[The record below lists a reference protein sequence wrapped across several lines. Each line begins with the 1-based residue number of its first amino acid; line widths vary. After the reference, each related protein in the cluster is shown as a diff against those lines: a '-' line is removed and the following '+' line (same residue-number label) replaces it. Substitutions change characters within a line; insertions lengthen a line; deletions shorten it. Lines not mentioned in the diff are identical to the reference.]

1 MAVTKTIQGSTNNSN
16 WTFKTVVTELSS
28 DSANMKWTVRVEN
41 FLGRSS
47 SSSYFAGNYD
57 ITYKAGGKEYTENLY
72 KNSGTI
78 NAGSYVSLGYH
89 DFEIDGNP
97 NSSTISVEGIMSTTN
112 FTPSYASANGSV
124 TLSQLHQ
131 YPNPTLGDIVELNSK
146 LITAGIAND
155 YFVNNLSNKSFSIG
169 GETFDNATISKY
181 IVHNGNNLTESN
193 NTPVIIDFASI
204 PLSYEYSEQYKRNV
218 APFSVGVRDSFGL
231 SAYAMYDNN
240 YVIPYVKPNLI
251 PTASNV
257 KRNGQLT
264 GKVKLNLTGT
274 YYNGQVGNVTNE
286 INLSYKYWK
295 VGSTEPTDY
304 IEIPSD
310 IYSISGNNISI
321 SNWEVAQNGTV
332 ISDVEK
338 TSAYNFKIKA
348 IDSFDSISEIE
359 LICSKGEWL
368 MAKFKDR
375 IDFKKITIGNSD
387 PFEYSEN
394 ETVIGTWK
402 DGKKLYRKTI
412 TFNTAISKDVLYEI
426 DLELDNVSELWLDT
440 GDSFI
445 YNNNTTVESGLR
457 SCYPIPF
464 NGAPEL
470 ESDYLGV
477 RIHGKKVQLISNGGW
492 NTNWTKVITVKYTK
506 TTD

>member
-89 DFEIDGNP
+89 DFEIDGDP
-97 NSSTISVEGIMSTTN
+97 SSSTILVEGSMSTSD
-112 FTPSYASANGSV
+112 FSPYSASASGSV

-155 YFVNNLSNKSFSIG
+155 YFVNNLSKKSFSIG

-193 NTPVIIDFASI
+193 NTPVIIDFSNT
-204 PLSYEYSEQYKRNV
+204 PLYYEYSDYYKRNI
-218 APFSVGVRDSFGL
+218 APFSVGIKDSFGL

-274 YYNGQVGNVTNE
+274 YYNGQVGNVSNK

-310 IYSISGNNISI
+310 VYSINGNNISI
-321 SNWEVAQNGTV
+321 LNWEVAKNGTV
-332 ISDVEK
+332 ISDVDK
-338 TSAYNFKIKA
+338 SSAYKFKIKVV
-348 IDSFDSISEIE
+348 DSFDSISEIE
-359 LICSKGEWL
+359 LTCSKGEWL
-368 MAKFKDR
+368 MARFKDR
-375 IDFKKITIGNSD
+375 IDFKKITVGGT
-387 PFEYSEN
+387 
-394 ETVIGTWK
+394 TVIDSGSNENGSWVKFYDGTMICRNTKAFEVTATNALGSALYYGYVADIGYFPQAFIDRPDINFSLHTGSDIFAIQPYDISSVTKENAGGVYAICAQQRTSSATIYISYIAVGKWK
-402 DGKKLYRKTI
+402 
-412 TFNTAISKDVLYEI
+412 
-426 DLELDNVSELWLDT
+426 
-440 GDSFI
+440 
-445 YNNNTTVESGLR
+445 
-457 SCYPIPF
+457 
-464 NGAPEL
+464 
-470 ESDYLGV
+470 
-477 RIHGKKVQLISNGGW
+477 
-492 NTNWTKVITVKYTK
+492 
-506 TTD
+506 